1 MLCNKSDISLSK
13 KISMGSAV
21 TGKQSS
27 VSFATSSSRSIDR
40 FALRHGKQ
48 CKHVQVN
55 NKQQRNQKS
64 RLGAQMPGP
73 ILLGS
78 SPKPH
83 PRNFL
88 EGLVQLQFVDGQQ
101 GDDEV
106 CAGVSNIKNCIHH
119 RSTTPHP
126 LHRGDGQQNGWIDA
140 VQT

>member
-1 MLCNKSDISLSK
+1 MTNCVNRLRNHDDRWIENCRDNIKRNQCSKNARLWNKSDISLSK

-40 FALRHGKQ
+40 FAPRHGKQ

-55 NKQQRNQKS
+55 SRQQRNQKS
-64 RLGAQMPGP
+64 RLGMQMPGP
-73 ILLGS
+73 TLLGS

-88 EGLVQLQFVDGQQ
+88 EWLGP
-101 GDDEV
+101 
-106 CAGVSNIKNCIHH
+106 A
-119 RSTTPHP
+119 
-126 LHRGDGQQNGWIDA
+126 A
-140 VQT
+140 VRRWPAR